1 MHSEIPINYHFV
13 RQPIARSD
21 RSIAGYE
28 LLVRADGSDLAYT
41 VLNRATPEE
50 VVEIDKDALELAI
63 ALAPGGIPHHCNL
76 SIHTILDWGYF
87 AILGRSLVDGVN
99 PAMIVIEFNE
109 EIAPDEAPLRWLTL
123 IRDMGFPILLDDYG
137 TFHSNSYAL
146 AELEP
151 AGIKIEGEIVKK
163 LNKKINSGIIEK
175 QLMLCKEQ
183 GMLCVAEHVENA
195 VILERLEAIALRVG
209 FEGLLYQGWEI
220 GRGEKT
226 EKGPQSP

>member
-1 MHSEIPINYHFV
+1 MMPLEIPTNYHFI

-21 RSIAGYE
+21 RSIAAYE

-76 SIHTILDWGYF
+76 SIHTVLDWSYF
-87 AILGRSLVDGVN
+87 AILGRALVDGVN
-99 PAMIVIEFNE
+99 PALVVIEINE
-109 EIAPDEAPLRWLTL
+109 AITPDEASLRWLTQ
-123 IRDMGFPILLDDYG
+123 IRDMGFPILLDDFG

-151 AGIKIEGEIVKK
+151 SGFKIEGEIVKK
-163 LNKKINSGIIEK
+163 LNKKINSEIVEK
-175 QLMLCKEQ
+175 KLMLCKEH
-183 GMLCVAEHVENA
+183 GLMCVAEHVENA
-195 VILERLEAIALRVG
+195 VILERLEAIARRVG

-226 EKGPQSP
+226 EKG